1 MHIPDGFVPL
11 WQCAIYYVIL
21 IIAIYFAV
29 KWSKKNLDEKRI
41 PLMAILSAG
50 IFAIMSMNIPIPF
63 GTSGHMVGGALV
75 ALVFMAPE
83 AGVIVF
89 TCVLLIQA
97 LLFGDGGITVLGL
110 NVLNMGIIGGS
121 VGLGSYKLL
130 NRFIG
135 KYPSVAIGAWL
146 ATVISA
152 IAAAIELALAG
163 TFPIEI
169 GLVSMVLYH
178 VFIGIIEAALT
189 VIVIYAL
196 EKFRPDLLTWNSKE
210 YNSDS
215 NRTELE
221 NNSKSKNKNNKKLIA
236 VVVIICVAL
245 ACLSPFIASSNPDGL
260 EKSFEDANVSDE
272 GIEAVVESPFPDYT
286 FEPLSQF
293 GEIGVLVLGAAIVA
307 IIGFLVSIILKKK
320 EDNDENEE
328 ENQLNNN
335 SKSKN
340 TNKKAHSHGI
350 GQVLNLESVASG
362 NSPIHKLDGRIKLI
376 SVLILI
382 VFCVFSQQLIVP
394 IILEIYLIILMYIS
408 DIPMKQSFKR
418 VALLLPFGGFII
430 IFQPFIHPG
439 HIIWASGISWIN
451 ITDTGLN
458 WAIILLARLIVC
470 LTAIVLLSSTSPM
483 QEIVQSFRKLG
494 LPKDFAMILSI
505 MVRFLFIFVDELESI
520 RKAQKSRNFNIHN
533 KALPYKWRL
542 RQVGYTVAMMFLKA
556 YEKGEKVYLSMTS
569 RCFSDKSDMYN
580 TKTKLDSSDYAYL
593 IAIIIIVIGLE
604 ILVLTLAPKLGYFG
618 LPLTL

>member
-1 MHIPDGFVPL
+1 M
-11 WQCAIYYVIL
+11 
-21 IIAIYFAV
+21 
-29 KWSKKNLDEKRI
+29 
-41 PLMAILSAG
+41 
-50 IFAIMSMNIPIPF
+50 
-63 GTSGHMVGGALV
+63 
-75 ALVFMAPE
+75 
-83 AGVIVF
+83 
-89 TCVLLIQA
+89 
-97 LLFGDGGITVLGL
+97 
-110 NVLNMGIIGGS
+110 
-121 VGLGSYKLL
+121 
-130 NRFIG
+130 
-135 KYPSVAIGAWL
+135 
-146 ATVISA
+146 
-152 IAAAIELALAG
+152 
-163 TFPIEI
+163 
-169 GLVSMVLYH
+169 
-178 VFIGIIEAALT
+178 
-189 VIVIYAL
+189 
-196 EKFRPDLLTWNSKE
+196 
-210 YNSDS
+210 
-215 NRTELE
+215 
-221 NNSKSKNKNNKKLIA
+221 
-236 VVVIICVAL
+236 VIICVAL

-272 GIEAVVESPFPDYT
+272 GISAVVESPFPDYT

-293 GEIGVLVLGAAIVA
+293 GEIGVLILGALIVA
-307 IIGFLVSIILKKK
+307 ILGFLVSIILKKK
-320 EDNDENEE
+320 DNDENSKDNINKN
-328 ENQLNNN
+328 NQ
-335 SKSKN
+335 
-340 TNKKAHSHGI
+340 NKKSNHSHGI

-362 NSPIHKLDGRIKLI
+362 DSPIHKLDGRIKLI

-382 VFCVFSQQLIVP
+382 VFCVFSKQLIVP

-505 MVRFLFIFVDELESI
+505 MVRFLFIFVDELEAI

-593 IAIIIIVIGLE
+593 IAIIVIVIGLE
-604 ILVLTLAPKLGYFG
+604 LIVLSLAPQLGYFG
-618 LPLTL
+618 LALTL